1 MLKKL
6 FKEPLVHFLLIG
18 GALFA
23 IYGITNPTTPADP
36 DRQIV
41 VSAGR
46 IEQLTNI
53 FVKTWQ
59 RPPTPE
65 ELKGLID
72 DYILEEV
79 YYRKAIAMGI
89 DKNDTMIRR
98 RLRQKMEFLSDDAA
112 TLAEPNDEE
121 LKAYLAA
128 NESMF
133 RSEPVYT
140 FRQIYFNAEKHGD
153 DPLAY
158 VRTQADNL
166 RAGSEVTGDPTLL
179 PKAFEDAPR
188 RAVDSTFGAG
198 FAKQLDT
205 LTPGQWSDPIS
216 SGIGL
221 HLIRLESCL
230 PGRLPDLEE
239 IRPLVQRE
247 WANQKRLKFRQKF
260 NEGLLKNYKVLIE
273 WPKPLAKANPGY

>member
-1 MLKKL
+1 MVKKL
-6 FKEPLVHFLLIG
+6 LQEPLFHFLLIG

-23 IYGITNPTTPADP
+23 IYAITNPESQDGAD
-36 DRQIV
+36 RRIV
-41 VSAGR
+41 VTAGR

-53 FVKTWQ
+53 FTKTWQ

-72 DYILEEV
+72 HYVLEEV
-79 YYRKAIAMGI
+79 YYRKAVAMGI

-112 TLAEPNDEE
+112 ALAEPSDEE
-121 LKAYLAA
+121 LEAYLTA
-128 NESMF
+128 NKSKF

-140 FRQIYFNAEKHGD
+140 FRQIYFNPEKHGE

-166 RAGSEVTGDPTLL
+166 RVGGEVDGDPTLL
-179 PKAFEDAPR
+179 PKSFEDASR
-188 RAVDSTFGAG
+188 RAVESTFGTV
-198 FAKQLDT
+198 FAQQLDALAT
-205 LTPGQWSDPIS
+205 GQWSDPIS

-221 HLIRLESCL
+221 HLVKLESRL
-230 PGRLPDLEE
+230 PDRLPDLEE
-239 IRPLVQRE
+239 IRPLVKRE
-247 WANQKRLKFRQKF
+247 WANQKRLELRQKF
-260 NEGLLKNYKVLIE
+260 NEKLLKDFQVVIE
-273 WPKPLAKANPGY
+273 WPKPLAKANSGD